1 MQHTQETPSVT
12 SYPITAPAIEY
23 YRDALEQL
31 EHLLGGLMHE
41 ETQRMTHGEVE
52 TLVQTEGGELLRRMI
67 QGHFDQRRAEEPIRE
82 RVVGEDGLAR
92 PHRREGCTR
101 RLETRFGEVVVTRR
115 GYGARGLES
124 VFPLDAE
131 LNLPPD
137 TYSHGLRE
145 VLVEEVIRGSFDEA
159 VGHLERSGGGRMAK
173 RQAEEVAVHLSQDF
187 DAFHHQPLDAV
198 AEAGDEEKVLVIT
211 ADAKG
216 IVMHPGGLREATRKA
231 AEHQEHKQQTRL
243 SPGEKKNRKR
253 MATGVSVYEIERYP
267 RTPEQILD
275 PEQKPDGKRPRPCRK
290 RTWARIE
297 AEMGTVIEQGFEEA
311 MRRDPDQT
319 MRWVVLTDGGEELLR
334 QVDAAARRHRV
345 EITQVQDF
353 VHVLEYLWKA
363 AYALHPE
370 AAEARER
377 WVMERAKAVLQGR
390 AQDVAVGLRRAAT
403 RKPLSQSERKP
414 VDKAADYIE
423 NNQQRLRYDQA
434 LAQGLPIATG
444 VIEGACRH
452 LVKDRMDIT
461 GARWG
466 LERAEAILK
475 LRSLKVSGD
484 LAAYLAFH
492 FEQEHQRN
500 YPGPPIP
507 VVLDEAA

>member
-1 MQHTQETPSVT
+1 
-12 SYPITAPAIEY
+12 
-23 YRDALEQL
+23 
-31 EHLLGGLMHE
+31 
-41 ETQRMTHGEVE
+41 
-52 TLVQTEGGELLRRMI
+52 
-67 QGHFDQRRAEEPIRE
+67 
-82 RVVGEDGLAR
+82 
-92 PHRREGCTR
+92 
-101 RLETRFGEVVVTRR
+101 
-115 GYGARGLES
+115 
-124 VFPLDAE
+124 LDAE
-131 LNLPPD
+131 LNLPPHK
-137 TYSHGLRE
+137 YSHGLRE

-187 DAFHHQPLDAV
+187 DAFYHQPLDAV

-211 ADAKG
+211 ADGKG

-253 MATGVSVYEIERYP
+253 MATVVSVYEIERYP

-319 MRWVVLTDGGEELLR
+319 MCWVVLTDGGEELLR
-334 QVDAAARRHRV
+334 QVDAAARRHQV

-414 VDKAADYIE
+414 VDKTADYLE
-423 NNQQRLRYDQA
+423 NNQQRLRYDLA

-500 YPGPPIP
+500 YLGPPTP
-507 VVLDEAA
+507 AVLDEAA